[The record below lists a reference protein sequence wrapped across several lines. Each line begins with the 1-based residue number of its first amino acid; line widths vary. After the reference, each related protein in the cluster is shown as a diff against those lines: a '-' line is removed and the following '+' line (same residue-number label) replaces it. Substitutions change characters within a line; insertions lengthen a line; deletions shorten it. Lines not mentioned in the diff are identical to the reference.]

1 MLEQNEKMKY
11 TDTKFDERR
20 LFRMKKRLIAPGLVV
35 ALLLAMFALNCLEA
49 VRGSLAAPPFQSER
63 PGGQAAD
70 QGIDADRKSF
80 YNIRIGRG

>member
-1 MLEQNEKMKY
+1 
-11 TDTKFDERR
+11 
-20 LFRMKKRLIAPGLVV
+20 MKKRLVAPGLVV
-35 ALLLAMFALNCLEA
+35 ALLLTMFALNCLEA

-80 YNIRIGRG
+80 SQTSHMGNSLRTLKIL